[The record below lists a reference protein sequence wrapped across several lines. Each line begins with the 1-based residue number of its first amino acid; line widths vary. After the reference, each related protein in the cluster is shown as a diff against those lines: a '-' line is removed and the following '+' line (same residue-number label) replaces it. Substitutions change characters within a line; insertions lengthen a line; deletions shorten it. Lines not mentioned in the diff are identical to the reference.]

1 MIAHVINY
9 HNVFDV
15 AKANIANQID
25 TMLSN
30 TVSNM
35 QNQIIMGV

>member
-30 TVSNM
+30 SNI